1 MAETAKEIN
10 VDKLSITQ
18 VDQITAF
25 DGNVLEFI
33 MDEVTETTLSQE
45 EEITDITGRGGR
57 KIGSLKKNKAVT
69 GKGTN
74 GVIVGGA
81 LAAMVGSEVE
91 SVTDEVVRH
100 TDYSLKVESNAA
112 KINEDMKG
120 ILAGATGQEIVSVYI
135 KNKDGSLGKKYTQ
148 DAVASKADSEFSYND
163 GTITFEADEQN
174 LPDGT
179 ELVAF
184 YDIKVKAKKISN
196 VSDRY
201 SKTLALYIDCTAQ
214 DTCDN
219 QYHVQFF
226 IPRADFHGTFDLTFG
241 GDPSTQDFEFGAL
254 AGGCGGTQS
263 FWDMTVFA

>member
-1 MAETAKEIN
+1 MAVTDIN
-10 VDKLSITQ
+10 IDKLSITQ

-25 DGNVLEFI
+25 DGNDLEFI

-74 GVIVGGA
+74 GLIVGGA

-91 SVTDEVVRH
+91 ENEEEKVRYTD
-100 TDYSLKVESNAA
+100 TSLKVASNKTSIEKKES
-112 KINEDMKG
+112 
-120 ILAGATGQEIVSVYI
+120 LVGATGQEIIAVYV
-135 KNKDGSLGKKYTQ
+135 KNKDGSLGKKFTQ
-148 DAVASKADSEFSYND
+148 NAAAAAGEFSYSE
-163 GTITFEADEQN
+163 GEITFNEGE
-174 LPDGT
+174 LTDGT

-184 YDIKVKAKKISN
+184 YDIKVKAAKVSN
-196 VSDRY
+196 VSDKY
-201 SKTLALYIDCTAQ
+201 SKTLKLYIDCTAQ

-219 QYHVQFF
+219 QYHVQFI

-254 AGGCGGTQS
+254 AGGCGGTKS
-263 FWDMTVFA
+263 LWDMVVFA

>member
-1 MAETAKEIN
+1 MAGTVTDIN
-10 VDKLSITQ
+10 IDKLSITQ

-25 DGNVLEFI
+25 DGNDLEFI

-74 GVIVGGA
+74 GLIVGGA

-91 SVTDEVVRH
+91 ENEEEKVRYTD
-100 TDYSLKVESNAA
+100 TSLKVASNKASIEKKES
-112 KINEDMKG
+112 
-120 ILAGATGQEIVSVYI
+120 LVGATGQEIIAVYV
-135 KNKDGSLGKKYTQ
+135 KNKDGSLGKKFTQ
-148 DAVASKADSEFSYND
+148 NAAAAAGEFSYSD
-163 GTITFEADEQN
+163 GEITFNEGE
-174 LPDGT
+174 LTDGT

-184 YDIKVKAKKISN
+184 YDIKVKAKKVSN
-196 VSDRY
+196 VSDKY
-201 SKTLALYIDCTAQ
+201 SKTLKLYIDCTAQ

-219 QYHVQFF
+219 QYHVQFI

-241 GDPSTQDFEFGAL
+241 GDPSTQDFEFGSL
-254 AGGCGGTQS
+254 AGGCGGS
-263 FWDMTVFA
+263 NSLWDMVVFA

>member
-1 MAETAKEIN
+1 MDVTDIN
-10 VDKLSITQ
+10 IDKLSITQ

-25 DGNVLEFI
+25 DGNDLEFI

-74 GVIVGGA
+74 GLIVGGA

-91 SVTDEVVRH
+91 ENEEEKVRYTD
-100 TDYSLKVESNAA
+100 TSLKVASNKASIEKKES
-112 KINEDMKG
+112 
-120 ILAGATGQEIVSVYI
+120 LVGATGQEIIAVYV
-135 KNKDGSLGKKYTQ
+135 KNKDGSLGKKFTQ
-148 DAVASKADSEFSYND
+148 NAAAAAGEFSYSD
-163 GTITFEADEQN
+163 GEITFNTGELA
-174 LPDGT
+174 DGT

-184 YDIKVKAKKISN
+184 YDIKVKAKKVSN
-196 VSDRY
+196 VSDKY
-201 SKTLALYIDCTAQ
+201 SKTLKLYIDCTAQ

-219 QYHVQFF
+219 QYHVQFI

-241 GDPSTQDFEFGAL
+241 GDPSTQDFEFGSL
-254 AGGCGGTQS
+254 AGGCGGS
-263 FWDMTVFA
+263 NSLWDMVVFA

>member
-1 MAETAKEIN
+1 MAVETVKEIN
-10 VDKLSITQ
+10 IDKLSITQ

-25 DGNVLEFI
+25 DGNDLEFI

-74 GVIVGGA
+74 GLIVGGA

-91 SVTDEVVRH
+91 ESEEEKVRYTD
-100 TDYSLKVESNAA
+100 TSLKIASNEATIE
-112 KINEDMKG
+112 KSDV
-120 ILAGATGQEIVSVYI
+120 LVGATGQEIIAVYI
-135 KNKDGSLGKKYTQ
+135 KNKDGSLGKKYDQ
-148 DAVASKADSEFSYND
+148 DATANKEKDTFSYD
-163 GTITFEADEQN
+163 AGKITFADDT
-174 LPDGT
+174 LKDGT

-184 YDIKVKAKKISN
+184 YDIKVKAKKVSN
-196 VSDRY
+196 VSDKY
-201 SKTLALYIDCTAQ
+201 SKTLKLYIDCTAQ

-219 QYHVQFF
+219 QYHVQFI

-241 GDPSTQDFEFGAL
+241 GDPSTQDFEFGSL
-254 AGGCGGTQS
+254 AGGCGGS
-263 FWDMTVFA
+263 NSLWDMVVFA

>member
-1 MAETAKEIN
+1 MAGTVTDIN
-10 VDKLSITQ
+10 IDKLSITQ

-25 DGNVLEFI
+25 DGNDLEFI

-74 GVIVGGA
+74 GLIVGGA

-91 SVTDEVVRH
+91 ENEEEKVRYTD
-100 TDYSLKVESNAA
+100 TSLKVASNKASIEKKES
-112 KINEDMKG
+112 
-120 ILAGATGQEIVSVYI
+120 LVGATGQEIIAVYV
-135 KNKDGSLGKKYTQ
+135 KNKDGSLGKKFTQ
-148 DAVASKADSEFSYND
+148 NAAAAAGEFSYSD
-163 GTITFEADEQN
+163 GEITFNEGELVDS
-174 LPDGT
+174 T

-184 YDIKVKAKKISN
+184 YDIKVKAKKVSN
-196 VSDRY
+196 VSDKY
-201 SKTLALYIDCTAQ
+201 SKTLKLYIDCTAQ

-219 QYHVQFF
+219 QYHVQFI

-241 GDPSTQDFEFGAL
+241 GDPSTQDFEFGSL
-254 AGGCGGTQS
+254 AGGCGGS
-263 FWDMTVFA
+263 NSLWDMVVFA

>member
-1 MAETAKEIN
+1 MTGTNTEVN
-10 VDKLSITQ
+10 VEKLSITQ

-25 DGNVLEFI
+25 NNADELEFI

-74 GVIVGGA
+74 GLIVGGA

-91 SVTDEVVRH
+91 KSETEKVRYTDP
-100 TDYSLKVESNAA
+100 DLKVTSNTA
-112 KINEDMKG
+112 KIEEDKKDK
-120 ILAGATGQEIVSVYI
+120 LAGATGQEIVAIYV
-135 KNKDGSLGKKYTQ
+135 KNQDGSLGEKFTQ
-148 DAVASKADSEFSYND
+148 GSSAENNQFTYADGTVTFAASK
-163 GTITFEADEQN
+163 
-174 LPDGT
+174 LKDGT

-184 YDIKVKAKKISN
+184 YDIKVKAAKVSN
-196 VSDRY
+196 VSDKY
-201 SKTLALYIDCTAQ
+201 SKTLKLYIDCTAQ

-219 QYHVQFF
+219 QYHVQFI

-254 AGGCGGTQS
+254 AGGCGGTKS
-263 FWDMTVFA
+263 LWDMVVFA

>member
-1 MAETAKEIN
+1 MAVTDIN
-10 VDKLSITQ
+10 IDKLSITQ

-25 DGNVLEFI
+25 DGNDLEFI

-74 GVIVGGA
+74 GLIVGGA

-91 SVTDEVVRH
+91 ENEEEKVRYTD
-100 TDYSLKVESNAA
+100 TSLKVASNKASIEKKES
-112 KINEDMKG
+112 
-120 ILAGATGQEIVSVYI
+120 LVGATGQEIIAVYV
-135 KNKDGSLGKKYTQ
+135 KNKDGSLGKKFTQ
-148 DAVASKADSEFSYND
+148 NAAAAAGEFSYSE
-163 GTITFEADEQN
+163 GEITFNEGE
-174 LPDGT
+174 LVDGT

-184 YDIKVKAKKISN
+184 YDIKVKAKKVSN
-196 VSDRY
+196 VSDKY
-201 SKTLALYIDCTAQ
+201 SKTLKLYIDCTAQ

-219 QYHVQFF
+219 QYHVQFI

-241 GDPSTQDFEFGAL
+241 GDPSTQDFEFGSL
-254 AGGCGGTQS
+254 AGGCGGS
-263 FWDMTVFA
+263 NSLWDMVVFA

>member
-1 MAETAKEIN
+1 MAVTDIN
-10 VDKLSITQ
+10 IDKLSITQ

-25 DGNVLEFI
+25 DGNDLEFI

-74 GVIVGGA
+74 GLIVGGA

-91 SVTDEVVRH
+91 ENEEEKVRYTD
-100 TDYSLKVESNAA
+100 TSLKVGSNKASIEKKESLVGAA
-112 KINEDMKG
+112 
-120 ILAGATGQEIVSVYI
+120 GQEIIAVYV
-135 KNKDGSLGKKYTQ
+135 KNKDGSLGKKFTQ
-148 DAVASKADSEFSYND
+148 NAAAAAGEFSYAD
-163 GTITFEADEQN
+163 GGITFNEGELA
-174 LPDGT
+174 DGT

-184 YDIKVKAKKISN
+184 YDIKVKAKKVSN
-196 VSDRY
+196 VSDKY
-201 SKTLALYIDCTAQ
+201 SKTLKLYIDCTAQ

-219 QYHVQFF
+219 QYHVQFI

-241 GDPSTQDFEFGAL
+241 GDPSTQDFEFGSL
-254 AGGCGGTQS
+254 AGGCGGS
-263 FWDMTVFA
+263 NSLWDMVVFA

>member
-1 MAETAKEIN
+1 MAGTVTDIN
-10 VDKLSITQ
+10 IDKLSITQ

-25 DGNVLEFI
+25 YGNDLEFI

-74 GVIVGGA
+74 GLIVGGA

-91 SVTDEVVRH
+91 ENEKEKVRYTDI
-100 TDYSLKVESNAA
+100 SLKAASNKASIEKKESLVGAA
-112 KINEDMKG
+112 
-120 ILAGATGQEIVSVYI
+120 GQEIIAVYV
-135 KNKDGSLGKKYTQ
+135 KNKDGSLGKKFTQ
-148 DAVASKADSEFSYND
+148 NAAATPAAGEFSYSE
-163 GTITFEADEQN
+163 GEITFHEGE
-174 LPDGT
+174 LEDGT

-184 YDIKVKAKKISN
+184 YDIKVKAKKVSN
-196 VSDRY
+196 VSDKY
-201 SKTLALYIDCTAQ
+201 SKTLELYIDCTAQ

-219 QYHVQFF
+219 QYHVQFI

-241 GDPSTQDFEFGAL
+241 GDPSTQDFEFGSL
-254 AGGCGGTQS
+254 AGGCGGS
-263 FWDMTVFA
+263 NSLWDMVVFA

>member
-1 MAETAKEIN
+1 MAGTVTDIN
-10 VDKLSITQ
+10 IDKLSITQ

-25 DGNVLEFI
+25 DGNDLEFI

-74 GVIVGGA
+74 GLIVGGA

-91 SVTDEVVRH
+91 ENEEEKVRYTD
-100 TDYSLKVESNAA
+100 TSLKVASNKASIEKKES
-112 KINEDMKG
+112 
-120 ILAGATGQEIVSVYI
+120 LVGADGQEIIAVYV
-135 KNKDGSLGKKYTQ
+135 KNKDGSLGKKFTQ
-148 DAVASKADSEFSYND
+148 NATAAAGEFSYSE
-163 GTITFEADEQN
+163 GEITFNEGELA
-174 LPDGT
+174 DGT

-184 YDIKVKAKKISN
+184 YDIKVKAKKVSN
-196 VSDRY
+196 VSDKY
-201 SKTLALYIDCTAQ
+201 SKTLKLYIDCTAQ

-219 QYHVQFF
+219 QYHVQFI

-241 GDPSTQDFEFGAL
+241 GDPSTQDFEFGSL
-254 AGGCGGTQS
+254 AGGCGGS
-263 FWDMTVFA
+263 NSLWDMVVFA

>member
-1 MAETAKEIN
+1 MTVTDIN
-10 VDKLSITQ
+10 IDKLSITQ

-25 DGNVLEFI
+25 DGNDLEFI

-74 GVIVGGA
+74 GLIVGGA

-91 SVTDEVVRH
+91 ENEEEKVRYTD
-100 TDYSLKVESNAA
+100 TSLKVASNKASIEKKES
-112 KINEDMKG
+112 
-120 ILAGATGQEIVSVYI
+120 LVGATGQEIIAVYV
-135 KNKDGSLGKKYTQ
+135 KNKDGSLGKKFTQ
-148 DAVASKADSEFSYND
+148 NAAAAAGEFSYSE
-163 GTITFEADEQN
+163 GEITFNEGE
-174 LPDGT
+174 LVDGT

-184 YDIKVKAKKISN
+184 YDIKVKAKKVSN
-196 VSDRY
+196 VSDKY
-201 SKTLALYIDCTAQ
+201 SKTLKLYIDCTAQ

-219 QYHVQFF
+219 QYHVQFI

-241 GDPSTQDFEFGAL
+241 GDPSTQDFEFGSL
-254 AGGCGGTQS
+254 AGGCGGS
-263 FWDMTVFA
+263 NSLWDMVVFA

>member
-1 MAETAKEIN
+1 MAETNTEVN
-10 VDKLSITQ
+10 VEKLIITQ
-18 VDQITAF
+18 VDQIMAYN
-25 DGNVLEFI
+25 GNNLEFI

-74 GVIVGGA
+74 GIIVGGA

-91 SVTDEVVRH
+91 EIADQKVRYTD
-100 TDYSLKVESNAA
+100 TTLKVASNKA
-112 KINEDMKG
+112 KINESMKTV
-120 ILAGATGQEIVSVYI
+120 LAGATGQEIVAVYV
-135 KNKDGSLGKKYTQ
+135 KNSDGSLGKKFTQ
-148 DAVASKADSEFSYND
+148 NATATNSGEFSFNDGEITLNDTDAVE
-163 GTITFEADEQN
+163 
-174 LPDGT
+174 DGT

-184 YDIKVKAKKISN
+184 YDIKVKAKKVSN
-196 VSDRY
+196 VSDKY
-201 SKTLALYIDCTAQ
+201 SKTLTLYIDCTAQ

-219 QYHVQFF
+219 QYHVQFY

-254 AGGCGGTQS
+254 AGGCSGTNNL
-263 FWDMTVFA
+263 WDMIVFA

>member
-1 MAETAKEIN
+1 MAGTVTDIN
-10 VDKLSITQ
+10 IDKLSITQ

-25 DGNVLEFI
+25 DGNDLEFI

-74 GVIVGGA
+74 GLIVGGA

-91 SVTDEVVRH
+91 ENEEEKVRYTD
-100 TDYSLKVESNAA
+100 TSLKVASNKASIEKKES
-112 KINEDMKG
+112 
-120 ILAGATGQEIVSVYI
+120 LVGATGQEIIAVYV
-135 KNKDGSLGKKYTQ
+135 KNKDGSLGKKFTQ
-148 DAVASKADSEFSYND
+148 NAAATAGEFSYSD
-163 GTITFEADEQN
+163 GEITFNEGE
-174 LPDGT
+174 LVDGT

-184 YDIKVKAKKISN
+184 YDIKVKAKKVSN
-196 VSDRY
+196 VSDKY
-201 SKTLALYIDCTAQ
+201 SKTLKLYIDCTAQ

-219 QYHVQFF
+219 QYHVQFI

-241 GDPSTQDFEFGAL
+241 GDPSTQDFEFGSL
-254 AGGCGGTQS
+254 AGGCGGS
-263 FWDMTVFA
+263 NSLWDMVVFA

>member
-1 MAETAKEIN
+1 MTEVN
-10 VDKLSITQ
+10 VEKLSITQ

-25 DGNVLEFI
+25 NNADELEFI

-74 GVIVGGA
+74 GLIVGGA

-91 SVTDEVVRH
+91 HNTTEKVRYTDVE
-100 TDYSLKVESNAA
+100 LKIASNKA
-112 KINEDMKG
+112 KIADDKKDK
-120 ILAGATGQEIVSVYI
+120 LAGATGQEIVAVYI
-135 KNKDGSLGKKYTQ
+135 KNADGSLGEKYTQ
-148 DAVASKADSEFSYND
+148 NATTSKEDKKFTYADGELTFAEDADLLK
-163 GTITFEADEQN
+163 
-174 LPDGT
+174 DGT

-184 YDIKVKAKKISN
+184 YDINVPAAKVSN
-196 VSDRY
+196 VSDKY
-201 SKTLALYIDCTAQ
+201 SKTLKLYIDCTAQ

-219 QYHVQFF
+219 QYHVQFI

-254 AGGCGGTQS
+254 AGGCGGTKS
-263 FWDMTVFA
+263 LWDMVVFA

>member
-1 MAETAKEIN
+1 MAVTDIN
-10 VDKLSITQ
+10 IDKLSITQ

-25 DGNVLEFI
+25 DGNDLEFI

-74 GVIVGGA
+74 GLIVGGA

-91 SVTDEVVRH
+91 ENEEEKVRYTD
-100 TDYSLKVESNAA
+100 TSLKVASNKASIEKKES
-112 KINEDMKG
+112 
-120 ILAGATGQEIVSVYI
+120 LVGATGQEIIAVYV
-135 KNKDGSLGKKYTQ
+135 KNKDGSLGKKFTQ
-148 DAVASKADSEFSYND
+148 NAAAAAGEFSYSE
-163 GTITFEADEQN
+163 GEITFNEGE
-174 LPDGT
+174 LTDGT

-184 YDIKVKAKKISN
+184 YDIKVKAKKVSN
-196 VSDRY
+196 VSDKY
-201 SKTLALYIDCTAQ
+201 SKTLKLYIDCTAQ

-219 QYHVQFF
+219 QYHVQFI

-241 GDPSTQDFEFGAL
+241 GDPSTQDFEFGSL
-254 AGGCGGTQS
+254 AGGCGGS
-263 FWDMTVFA
+263 NSLWDMVVFA

>member
-1 MAETAKEIN
+1 MAGTVTDIN
-10 VDKLSITQ
+10 IEKLSITQ

-25 DGNVLEFI
+25 YGNDLEFI

-74 GVIVGGA
+74 GLIVGGA

-91 SVTDEVVRH
+91 ENKEEKVRYTD
-100 TDYSLKVESNAA
+100 TSLKVASNKASIEKKESLVGAA
-112 KINEDMKG
+112 
-120 ILAGATGQEIVSVYI
+120 GQEIIAVYV
-135 KNKDGSLGKKYTQ
+135 KNKDGSLGKKFTQ
-148 DAVASKADSEFSYND
+148 NAASVAAAEEFSYSD
-163 GTITFEADEQN
+163 GEITFTEGKLA
-174 LPDGT
+174 DGT

-184 YDIKVKAKKISN
+184 YDIKVNAKKVSN
-196 VSDRY
+196 VSDKY
-201 SKTLALYIDCTAQ
+201 SKTLKLYIDCTAQ

-219 QYHVQFF
+219 QYHVQFI

-241 GDPSTQDFEFGAL
+241 GDPSTQDFEFGSL
-254 AGGCGGTQS
+254 AGGCGGS
-263 FWDMTVFA
+263 NSLWDMVVFA

>member
-1 MAETAKEIN
+1 MAGTVTDIN
-10 VDKLSITQ
+10 IDKLSITQ

-25 DGNVLEFI
+25 DGNDLEFI

-74 GVIVGGA
+74 GLIVGGA

-91 SVTDEVVRH
+91 ENEEEKVRYTD
-100 TDYSLKVESNAA
+100 TSLKVASNKASIEKKES
-112 KINEDMKG
+112 
-120 ILAGATGQEIVSVYI
+120 LVGATGQEIIAVYV
-135 KNKDGSLGKKYTQ
+135 KNKDGSLGKKFTQ
-148 DAVASKADSEFSYND
+148 NAAAAAGEFSYAE
-163 GTITFEADEQN
+163 GEITFNEGE
-174 LPDGT
+174 LTDGT

-184 YDIKVKAKKISN
+184 YDIKVKAKKVSN
-196 VSDRY
+196 VSDKY
-201 SKTLALYIDCTAQ
+201 SKTLKLYIDCTAQ

-219 QYHVQFF
+219 QYHVQFI

-241 GDPSTQDFEFGAL
+241 GDPSTQDFEFGSL
-254 AGGCGGTQS
+254 AGGCGGS
-263 FWDMTVFA
+263 NSLWDMVVFA

>member
-1 MAETAKEIN
+1 MAGTVTDIN
-10 VDKLSITQ
+10 IDKLSITQ

-25 DGNVLEFI
+25 DGNDLEFI

-74 GVIVGGA
+74 GLIVGGA

-91 SVTDEVVRH
+91 ENEEEKVRYTD
-100 TDYSLKVESNAA
+100 TSLKVASNKASIEKKES
-112 KINEDMKG
+112 
-120 ILAGATGQEIVSVYI
+120 LVGATGQEIIAVYV
-135 KNKDGSLGKKYTQ
+135 KNKDGSLGKKFTQ
-148 DAVASKADSEFSYND
+148 NAAAAAGEFSYAE
-163 GTITFEADEQN
+163 GEITFNESE
-174 LPDGT
+174 LTDGT

-184 YDIKVKAKKISN
+184 YDIKVKAKKVSN
-196 VSDRY
+196 VSDKY
-201 SKTLALYIDCTAQ
+201 SKTLKLYIDCTAQ

-219 QYHVQFF
+219 QYHVQFI

-241 GDPSTQDFEFGAL
+241 GDPSTQDFEFGSL
-254 AGGCGGTQS
+254 AGGCGGS
-263 FWDMTVFA
+263 NSLWDMVVFA

>member
-1 MAETAKEIN
+1 MAVTDIN
-10 VDKLSITQ
+10 IDKLSITQ

-25 DGNVLEFI
+25 DGNDLEFI

-74 GVIVGGA
+74 GLIVGGA

-91 SVTDEVVRH
+91 ENEEEKVRYTD
-100 TDYSLKVESNAA
+100 TSLKVASNKASIEKKES
-112 KINEDMKG
+112 
-120 ILAGATGQEIVSVYI
+120 LVGATGQEIIAVYV
-135 KNKDGSLGKKYTQ
+135 KNKDGSLGKKFTQ
-148 DAVASKADSEFSYND
+148 NAAAAAGEFSYSE
-163 GTITFEADEQN
+163 GEITFNEGE
-174 LPDGT
+174 LVDGT

-184 YDIKVKAKKISN
+184 YDIKVKAKKVSN
-196 VSDRY
+196 VSDKY
-201 SKTLALYIDCTAQ
+201 SKTLKLYIDCTAQ

-219 QYHVQFF
+219 QYHVQFI

-241 GDPSTQDFEFGAL
+241 GDPATQDFEFGSL
-254 AGGCGGTQS
+254 AGGCGGS
-263 FWDMTVFA
+263 NSLWDMVVFA

>member
-1 MAETAKEIN
+1 MAGTVTDIN
-10 VDKLSITQ
+10 IDKLSITQ

-25 DGNVLEFI
+25 DGNDLEFI

-74 GVIVGGA
+74 GLIVGGA

-91 SVTDEVVRH
+91 ENEEEKVRYTD
-100 TDYSLKVESNAA
+100 TSLKVASNKASIEKKES
-112 KINEDMKG
+112 
-120 ILAGATGQEIVSVYI
+120 LVGATGQEIIAVYV
-135 KNKDGSLGKKYTQ
+135 KNKDGSLGKKFTQ
-148 DAVASKADSEFSYND
+148 NAAAAAGEFSYSD
-163 GTITFEADEQN
+163 GEITFNEGE
-174 LPDGT
+174 LVDGT

-184 YDIKVKAKKISN
+184 YDIKVKAKKVSN
-196 VSDRY
+196 VSDKY
-201 SKTLALYIDCTAQ
+201 SKTLKLYIDCTAQ

-219 QYHVQFF
+219 QYHVQFI

-241 GDPSTQDFEFGAL
+241 GDPSTQDFEFGSL
-254 AGGCGGTQS
+254 AGGCGGS
-263 FWDMTVFA
+263 NSLWDMVVFA

>member
-1 MAETAKEIN
+1 MAGTVTDIN
-10 VDKLSITQ
+10 IDKLSITQ

-25 DGNVLEFI
+25 DGNDLEFI

-74 GVIVGGA
+74 GLIVGGA

-91 SVTDEVVRH
+91 ENEEEKVRYTD
-100 TDYSLKVESNAA
+100 TSLKVASNKASIEKKESLVGAA
-112 KINEDMKG
+112 
-120 ILAGATGQEIVSVYI
+120 GQEIIAVYV
-135 KNKDGSLGKKYTQ
+135 KNKDGSLGKKFTQ
-148 DAVASKADSEFSYND
+148 NAAAAAGEFSYAE
-163 GTITFEADEQN
+163 GEITFNEGE
-174 LPDGT
+174 LTDGT

-184 YDIKVKAKKISN
+184 YDIKVKAKKVSN
-196 VSDRY
+196 VSDKY
-201 SKTLALYIDCTAQ
+201 SKTLKLYIDCTAQ

-219 QYHVQFF
+219 QYHVQFI

-241 GDPSTQDFEFGAL
+241 GDPSTQDFEFGSL
-254 AGGCGGTQS
+254 AGGCGGS
-263 FWDMTVFA
+263 NSLWDMVVFA

>member
-1 MAETAKEIN
+1 MAGTVTDIN
-10 VDKLSITQ
+10 IDKLSITQ

-25 DGNVLEFI
+25 DGNDLEFI

-91 SVTDEVVRH
+91 ENEEEKVRYTD
-100 TDYSLKVESNAA
+100 TSLKVASNKASIEKKES
-112 KINEDMKG
+112 
-120 ILAGATGQEIVSVYI
+120 LVGATGQEIIAVYV
-135 KNKDGSLGKKYTQ
+135 KNKDGSLGKKFTQ
-148 DAVASKADSEFSYND
+148 NAAAAAGEFSYAE
-163 GTITFEADEQN
+163 GEITFNEGE
-174 LPDGT
+174 LTDGT

-184 YDIKVKAKKISN
+184 YDIKVKAKKVSN
-196 VSDRY
+196 VSDKY
-201 SKTLALYIDCTAQ
+201 SKTLKLYIDCTAQ

-219 QYHVQFF
+219 QYHVQFI

-241 GDPSTQDFEFGAL
+241 GDPSTQDFEFGSL
-254 AGGCGGTQS
+254 AGGCGGS
-263 FWDMTVFA
+263 NSLWDMVVFA

>member
-1 MAETAKEIN
+1 MAGTVTDIN
-10 VDKLSITQ
+10 IDKLSITQ

-25 DGNVLEFI
+25 DGNDLEFI

-74 GVIVGGA
+74 GLIVGGA

-91 SVTDEVVRH
+91 ENEEEKVRYTD
-100 TDYSLKVESNAA
+100 TSLKVASNKASIEKKES
-112 KINEDMKG
+112 
-120 ILAGATGQEIVSVYI
+120 LVGATGQEIIAVYV
-135 KNKDGSLGKKYTQ
+135 KNKDGSLGKKFTQ
-148 DAVASKADSEFSYND
+148 NAAAAAGEFSYSD
-163 GTITFEADEQN
+163 GEITFNEGELVD
-174 LPDGT
+174 DT

-184 YDIKVKAKKISN
+184 YDIKVKAKKVSN
-196 VSDRY
+196 VSDKY
-201 SKTLALYIDCTAQ
+201 SKTLKLYIDCTAQ

-219 QYHVQFF
+219 QYHVQFI

-241 GDPSTQDFEFGAL
+241 GDPSTQDFEFGSL
-254 AGGCGGTQS
+254 AGGCGGS
-263 FWDMTVFA
+263 NSLWDMVVFA